1 MISYQTDG
9 VEMPSIKKRE
19 TTEWIKSVAATYGKR
34 VGEIA
39 YICLLYTSPSPRD

>member
-39 YICLLYTSPSPRD
+39 KLVQFCQP